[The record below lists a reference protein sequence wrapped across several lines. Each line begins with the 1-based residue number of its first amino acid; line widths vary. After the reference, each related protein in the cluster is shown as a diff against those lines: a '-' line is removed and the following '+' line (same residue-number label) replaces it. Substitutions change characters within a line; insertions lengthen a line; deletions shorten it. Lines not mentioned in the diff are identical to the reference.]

1 MLNHNRPF
9 CLFSFRSILSVTVW
23 FRLPA
28 TSGAVFHYTLDGSTP
43 TIESQTIGSIGG
55 PILLNKL
62 GKTVVKCFASK
73 DGMEDSVVVTR
84 TYTILGRCSPPF
96 ISPNYGTFENEVVV
110 KFHTPTPKG
119 RICFA
124 VDSSAD
130 PGKDSTCVEE
140 GGSFRISTAGRH
152 TIRAVTVAE
161 GMADSSETEVTLHI
175 VLKVAAPVITP
186 EINVFPIVAMLT
198 VKCSTPDATLF
209 YSLDRTI
216 PTQSSYTIANGGN
229 IIIDSIG
236 SHTLKVMA
244 IAPGMISSNITTK
257 DFIIQRRM
265 VEPQLLPRPGTY
277 TGDLSLILHCPETA
291 YDDDDDAGS
300 PQAPTQGRVY
310 YTLDGVKTPSE
321 KSDSVPC
328 GEAITLTA
336 PRTVIVRAMAVQVG
350 KATSS
355 VVQGVYVLVRPRYE
369 EHPVNPVG
377 LQTFSVQ
384 PDVSIMVVEKNI
396 PEVRSYCS
404 ARNNRG
410 RLIVLRNPVGHFDIV
425 PPVQGCS
432 SGKLELPSVSGRP
445 FRPASG
451 FNLTSYIE
459 SKALQ
464 RKLTSQSVAERIGGA
479 HLRRVTSE
487 TRVQEPFAT
496 LDGGE
501 QQQEEA
507 RLRLDNTRRS
517 ELPAYLKA
525 LIENGNES
533 TIRVSTL
540 AQLGQQYGQ
549 VEHLGCQIVSNAGF
563 FNVTSKHCLGDIV
576 TTGTVQ
582 QLSDLHNVNF
592 GIRNGSFV
600 VGYVEKEE
608 ILDPKRPPFDFLVSG
623 LGWLV
628 RGGKSYVAESFS
640 AQGDKESMAAQS
652 NGPQFLSVH
661 SARTALGHDAEG
673 NLMLLQVEGET
684 WVRGMSLYEFAEF
697 AVELGFY
704 SAINLDGGGSATLTQ
719 NHSLISEPS
728 WKCSEA
734 PYNSS
739 EFYRCEKRVSS
750 ITCIHA
756 MAPPFVD
763 QVVIDRIVH
772 PRSPAPTMGPT
783 AVPTAYPSAVPSWMP
798 TIAPTSNST
807 QAPVPKDEDN
817 EATINSTA
825 VDRQLLAL
833 QSSVRF
839 YELSAVTLLVILLFS
854 ICAHVLTCIYY
865 YDTARRKA
873 RSTLSADRSE
883 PPRNEVEPPSPG
895 GLQMMPM
902 ATVAESP
909 MKFPPAPFQFSP
921 PSQGIASQYSA
932 IPSDG
937 PAKAPGGILSYLP
950 SLTGSAT
957 KRLGETQP
965 EPAPRNVATSPRSL
979 SRHQSQQPQQ
989 HQPQP
994 EEELRDIADWKPPSS
1009 GLLLAHLS
1017 PAKSTTSTPAT
1028 AAGYSFGR
1036 TKEEEDFYR
1045 DDEEDDD
1052 CTDSSRLLR
1061 AAPAGA
1067 PTTTKTNLGAHHHHS
1082 NVRRSQ
1088 SRDSDSGSSEEGQG
1102 SFVRRPVAL
1111 KVPKSSGKLKAK
1123 SAK

>member
-1 MLNHNRPF
+1 
-9 CLFSFRSILSVTVW
+9 
-23 FRLPA
+23 
-28 TSGAVFHYTLDGSTP
+28 
-43 TIESQTIGSIGG
+43 
-55 PILLNKL
+55 
-62 GKTVVKCFASK
+62 
-73 DGMEDSVVVTR
+73 MEDSVVVTR

-96 ISPNYGTFENEVVV
+96 ISPNYGTFENEVVA

-119 RICFA
+119 RICFT
-124 VDSSAD
+124 VDSTAD
-130 PGKDSTCVEE
+130 PGKDSTCVED
-140 GGSFRISTAGRH
+140 GGSFRINTAGRH
-152 TIRAVTVAE
+152 TIRAVTVAD

-198 VKCSTPDATLF
+198 VKCSTPDAIMF
-209 YSLDRTI
+209 YTLDRTL
-216 PTQSSYTIANGGN
+216 PTVSSYTISNGGN
-229 IIIDSIG
+229 IVVDSVG
-236 SHTLKVMA
+236 SHTLKVLA
-244 IAPGMISSNITTK
+244 IATGMVNSNITTK
-257 DFIIQRRM
+257 DFVIQRRM

-277 TGDLSLILHCPETA
+277 TGDLVLIFQCPETA
-291 YDDDDDAGS
+291 DDDDDDAGS

-328 GEAITLTA
+328 GETITLTA
-336 PRTVIVRAMAVQVG
+336 PRTVTVRAMAVQAG

-377 LQTFSVQ
+377 MQTFSVQ

-445 FRPASG
+445 FRPAAG

-459 SKALQ
+459 MKAALQ
-464 RKLTSQSVAERIGGA
+464 RKLTSQSLAERSERG
-479 HLRRVTSE
+479 HLRRATTE
-487 TRVQEPFAT
+487 APVQESFAI
-496 LDGGE
+496 LDGE
-501 QQQEEA
+501 QQPEDV
-507 RLRLDNTRRS
+507 RLRIDTARRS
-517 ELPAYLKA
+517 ELPAYLKT
-525 LIENGNES
+525 LVEKTGNDS
-533 TIRVSTL
+533 IIRVSTL
-540 AQLGQQYGQ
+540 EGLGQRYGQ

-608 ILDPKRPPFDFLVSG
+608 ILDPQRPPFDFLVSG

-684 WVRGMSLYEFAEF
+684 WVRGMSLYEFADF

-763 QVVIDRIVH
+763 PVVIDRFVH
-772 PRSPAPTMGPT
+772 PRSPAPTAGPT
-783 AVPTAYPSAVPSWMP
+783 VAPSSSPSTPPSAMPTVVPT
-798 TIAPTSNST
+798 TNST
-807 QAPVPKDEDN
+807 QATVSDDEDSK
-817 EATINSTA
+817 ASINSTA
-825 VDRQLLAL
+825 VDRQLLVL

-854 ICAHVLTCIYY
+854 LGAHVLTCVYY
-865 YDTARRKA
+865 FDTARRKV
-873 RSTLSADRSE
+873 RSGSVGDRSE

-902 ATVAESP
+902 ATAAESP

-921 PSQGIASQYSA
+921 PSQGITSQYSA

-937 PAKAPGGILSYLP
+937 PGKAPSGILSYLP

-979 SRHQSQQPQQ
+979 SRHHSQQLQPQQ
-989 HQPQP
+989 HQKQQP

-1009 GLLLAHLS
+1009 GLLLAHSS
-1017 PAKSTTSTPAT
+1017 PVKSSSSTAT
-1028 AAGYSFGR
+1028 IAGYPIGR
-1036 TKEEEDFYR
+1036 SKEEEDFYR
-1045 DDEEDDD
+1045 DDEEDED
-1052 CTDSSRLLR
+1052 CNDSSRLLR
-1061 AAPAGA
+1061 APVVSGA
-1067 PTTTKTNLGAHHHHS
+1067 STGNKVSTHGAHHHS
-1082 NVRRSQ
+1082 NLRRSQ
-1088 SRDSDSGSSEEGQG
+1088 SRDSDSGSSEGGQG
-1102 SFVRRPVAL
+1102 GLRRPVAL

-1123 SAK
+1123 STK